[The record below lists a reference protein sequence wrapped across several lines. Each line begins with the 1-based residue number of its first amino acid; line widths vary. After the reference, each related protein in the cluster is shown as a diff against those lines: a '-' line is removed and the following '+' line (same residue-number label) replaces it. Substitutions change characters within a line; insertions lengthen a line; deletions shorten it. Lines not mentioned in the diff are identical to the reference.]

1 MRDPVGVSWLIDGNN
16 VYGSRPDGWWNDRG
30 RASARFAQCVAEWC
44 RTHDDDVTIVFDAPV
59 PESTAMLAG
68 GNLRIEEAP
77 RRGRNAAD
85 DHIVD
90 LVDDASVDDEL
101 TVVTSDKGLK
111 QRLPHHVQVIGSG
124 RFRELISY

>member
-1 MRDPVGVSWLIDGNN
+1 MRDPVGASWLIDGNN

-90 LVDDASVDDEL
+90 LVDRASVDDGL

-124 RFRELISY
+124 RFRELINY